1 MRIIIVGC
9 GKVGLTLTQQLNSEG
24 HDIIVIDKD
33 GDKLRS
39 VTDHNDVMGVEGN
52 GAIYQVQMDA
62 GITDTDL
69 LIATTDSDE
78 LNMLCC
84 LIAKKAGN
92 CHTIA
97 RIRNPE
103 YSTEIQFLREEL
115 NLSMAI
121 NPELAAAMEISR
133 LIKFPSAIKVD
144 TFAKGRVEIMKMIV
158 PEHSALHNMRVYEVA
173 PKLHCDVLIC
183 AVERGHE
190 VIIPGGSFQMKHGD
204 RISFIAPQPEENDFF
219 HKVGIERNS
228 IRDAMFV
235 GGGKIT
241 YYLAKM
247 LQGTKIRI
255 KIIEQDL
262 ERCKDL
268 SEKLPQAMIIHGDG
282 SDQQLL
288 LEEGIQSTD
297 AFASLTGFDEENIML
312 SLYAASVSKA
322 KLITKINKIAFE
334 DVIST
339 LNLGSI
345 IYPKLITADTIIRYV
360 RAMQNSMGSNV
371 ETLYQIVA
379 NKVEALEFRVE
390 EDAPMI
396 GIPLEELKFKPNLL
410 VGCINRCE
418 MHNTPGHKDVIM
430 PRGKDVIRAGD
441 TVVIVTTQT
450 GLKDLKD
457 ILR

>member
-1 MRIIIVGC
+1 MKIIVVGC
-9 GKVGLTLTQQLNSEG
+9 GKVGLTLTEQLNSEG
-24 HDIIVIDKD
+24 HDITVIDKD
-33 GDKLRS
+33 GEKLRS
-39 VTDHNDVMGVEGN
+39 VTDHIDVMGIEGN
-52 GAIYQVQMDA
+52 GAIYQIQMDA
-62 GITDTDL
+62 GIQETDL
-69 LIATTDSDE
+69 LIATTNSDE

-103 YSTEIQFLREEL
+103 YSNEIQFLREEL

-133 LIKFPSAIKVD
+133 LLKFPSVIKID

-158 PEHSALHNMRVYEVA
+158 PEKSVLHNMKVYEVI

-183 AVERGHE
+183 AVERGNE
-190 VIIPGGSFQMKHGD
+190 VIIPGGKFQMKHGD
-204 RISFIAPQPEENDFF
+204 KLSFLSPPSEALNFF
-219 HKVGIERNS
+219 HKVGIGRSS
-228 IRDAMFV
+228 IKDAMFI
-235 GGGKIT
+235 GGGKLT
-241 YYLAKM
+241 FYLAKM
-247 LQGTKIRI
+247 LEETKIRI

-262 ERCKDL
+262 ERCKEL

-288 LEEGIQSTD
+288 LEEGIQRTD
-297 AFASLTGFDEENIML
+297 AFAALTGFDEENIML
-312 SLYAASVSKA
+312 SLYAASLSDA
-322 KLITKINKIAFE
+322 KLITKINRIAFE
-334 DVIST
+334 DVISS

-345 IYPKLITADTIIRYV
+345 IYPKLITADSIVRYV

-371 ETLYQIVA
+371 ETLYKLA
-379 NKVEALEFRVE
+379 SNKVEALEFRVE
-390 EDAPMI
+390 TDAPMI
-396 GIPLEELKFKPNLL
+396 GIPLEELCFKSNLL
-410 VGCINRCE
+410 VGCINRGGKII
-418 MHNTPGHKDVIM
+418 T
-430 PRGKDVIRAGD
+430 PRGKDVILAGD
-441 TVVIVTTQT
+441 TVIIVTTQK